1 MEDNKMNIVFI
12 TDQGHG
18 WGIVSKEQLA
28 AARMSAAD
36 FSQCSYQTPNGEIYA
51 LEEDCDFPKY
61 LNKLDSMGTKY
72 EITDRY
78 VDEDHRDNPRSWDR
92 I

>member
-1 MEDNKMNIVFI
+1 MNIVFI
-12 TDQGHG
+12 SDDAHG
-18 WGIVSKEQLA
+18 WGIVSAEQIK
-28 AARMSAAD
+28 AARMTPED
-36 FSQCSYQTPNGEIYA
+36 FSQCSYQTPNGAIYA

-61 LNKLDSMGTKY
+61 LNKLDSMGMKY

-78 VDEDHRDNPRSWDR
+78 VDEDHRDNPRTWDR

>member
-1 MEDNKMNIVFI
+1 MNIVFI
-12 TDQGHG
+12 ADQGHG
-18 WGIVSKEQLA
+18 WGIVSREQLA

-61 LNKLDSMGTKY
+61 LNKLDSMGMRY

-78 VDEDHRDNPRSWDR
+78 VDEDHRDNPRTWDR

>member
-1 MEDNKMNIVFI
+1 
-12 TDQGHG
+12 
-18 WGIVSKEQLA
+18 
-28 AARMSAAD
+28 MSEAN
-36 FSQCSYQTPNGEIYA
+36 FSQFSYQTPNGKIYA

>member
-1 MEDNKMNIVFI
+1 MNIVFI
-12 TDQGHG
+12 SDDAHG
-18 WGIVSKEQLA
+18 WGIVSAEQIK
-28 AARMSAAD
+28 AARMSPAD

-61 LNKLDSMGTKY
+61 LNRLESMGIKY

-78 VDEDHRDNPRSWDR
+78 VPEGEDDNPRGWNR
-92 I
+92 IE

>member
-1 MEDNKMNIVFI
+1 MNIVFI
-12 TDQGHG
+12 SDDAHG
-18 WGIVSKEQLA
+18 WGIVSAEQIK
-28 AARMSAAD
+28 AARMSPAD

-61 LNKLDSMGTKY
+61 LNKLESMGIKY
-72 EITDRY
+72 EITDRH
-78 VDEDHRDNPRSWDR
+78 VDYADKDNPRSWDR

>member
-1 MEDNKMNIVFI
+1 MNIVFI
-12 TDQGHG
+12 SDDAHG
-18 WGIVSKEQLA
+18 WGIVSAEQVK
-28 AARMSAAD
+28 AARMSPAD

-61 LNKLDSMGTKY
+61 LNKLESMGIKY
-72 EITDRY
+72 EITGRH
-78 VDEDHRDNPRSWDR
+78 VDYADKDNPRSWDR